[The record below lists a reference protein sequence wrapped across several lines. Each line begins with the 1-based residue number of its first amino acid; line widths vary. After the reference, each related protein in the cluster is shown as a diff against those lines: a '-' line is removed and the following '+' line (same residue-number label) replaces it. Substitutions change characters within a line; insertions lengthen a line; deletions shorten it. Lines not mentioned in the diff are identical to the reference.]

1 MRENYETEKLYI
13 LDSYS
18 VVSSCV
24 LRSVIMENIE
34 VAQKEASELL
44 YILNGVT
51 SENYGIMRQRVL
63 LEEIRLPKAHK
74 AYLKK
79 LFKKP
84 VSPMMTGNEFNEYLK
99 SFLFTNCEI
108 PRVELPD
115 YCSRDYFQIGYFLK
129 SSSVVIKRKKQDFID

>member
-24 LRSVIMENIE
+24 LRSDIMENIE

-51 SENYGIMRQRVL
+51 SENYGIIRRVL